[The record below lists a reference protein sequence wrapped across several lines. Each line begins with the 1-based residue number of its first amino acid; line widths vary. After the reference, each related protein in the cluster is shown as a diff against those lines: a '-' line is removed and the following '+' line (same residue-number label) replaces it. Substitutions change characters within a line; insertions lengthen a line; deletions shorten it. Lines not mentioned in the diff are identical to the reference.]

1 MAERE
6 RRPTAIPCFST
17 CPPLPLLIPLL
28 RFPLLTL
35 SLLAHPVDPSFPC
48 LSGSLL
54 PCSCF
59 HCFPFLPRAWYRDGG
74 QVRWSIREASI
85 HQPVISSAMRGCL
98 ACPFFLPSSA
108 IPFFPFELDSCIR
121 IERERVERDPVP
133 PLFSDASRPMLAF
146 LYSPPLLRPL
156 LAEGTRWWIKWSLL
170 QFANEG
176 AEGDARVLESLGRRE
191 EIPRLI

>member
-17 CPPLPLLIPLL
+17 CPPLLIPLL
-28 RFPLLTL
+28 RLPLLTL

-48 LSGSLL
+48 LSDSLL

-74 QVRWSIREASI
+74 QVRRSRSQHPPTRHFLRDAGLFS
-85 HQPVISSAMRGCL
+85 VS
-98 ACPFFLPSSA
+98 FLPSFVRNS
-108 IPFFPFELDSCIR
+108 FLSLRVGFLYSNR
-121 IERERVERDPVP
+121 ERERVERDPVL

>member
-1 MAERE
+1 M
-6 RRPTAIPCFST
+6 
-17 CPPLPLLIPLL
+17 
-28 RFPLLTL
+28 
-35 SLLAHPVDPSFPC
+35 
-48 LSGSLL
+48 
-54 PCSCF
+54 
-59 HCFPFLPRAWYRDGG
+59 
-74 QVRWSIREASI
+74 
-85 HQPVISSAMRGCL
+85 
-98 ACPFFLPSSA
+98 
-108 IPFFPFELDSCIR
+108 
-121 IERERVERDPVP
+121 ERDPVP

>member
-28 RFPLLTL
+28 RLPLLTL

-59 HCFPFLPRAWYRDGG
+59 QCFPFLPRAWYRDGG

-98 ACPFFLPSSA
+98 ACPFFLLSSA
-108 IPFFPFELDSCIR
+108 IPFFSSPSSWILVFESREREWREILSHPCLATLVVPCLHSFIRLHYSDPFLW
-121 IERERVERDPVP
+121 RERV
-133 PLFSDASRPMLAF
+133 
-146 LYSPPLLRPL
+146 
-156 LAEGTRWWIKWSLL
+156 G
-170 QFANEG
+170 G
-176 AEGDARVLESLGRRE
+176 
-191 EIPRLI
+191 